1 MKRLIIVVGLFCLM
15 GADVFAEPMVA
26 SSDIV
31 NVTVYKEGALVERK
45 ARVKLLPGV
54 TEVKIPFV
62 SPELDQH
69 SLQIGV
75 SNLDVSLGSVNIDF
89 EMPQRLA
96 LAATSDSLAKRLELL
111 NDSLSLLAE
120 YNGVYERER
129 NVLLKNDNI
138 GGDKGFDAARLQG
151 VAEFLRKDLNEI
163 GDKQYSINKASK
175 IYNKELKQVA
185 QEIALLDE
193 QLYKQNG
200 VVSVT
205 LVAPT
210 AAETEIDIK
219 YLVKNAAWK
228 PFYEIRLYDN
238 QLSSMQLLSKVQVR
252 QKSKEDW
259 KDVPLTVTLTNPTEN
274 NALPKLQRYTLPD
287 GPEDYS
293 TTKVQSKTMV
303 KVMGVV
309 RDSKG
314 VLKGAMV
321 SCNKNKKTVQ
331 TDSTGYYELLAP
343 EGARLQYHFSGY
355 NDASGIV
362 SKGNVM
368 VNNVVLDKDASKNY
382 AKITGSAEIV
392 SGYVKDQSGTL
403 PGASVSIKGAN
414 EGVETDDNGFYSIEV
429 RPGQTLVFESFG
441 YKTKE
446 YVSKGGMSNLNV
458 VLEEQ
463 DVEVAEVV
471 TVIKQKYGVHP
482 QASIDNALMGRV
494 PGVMASTASGMPGAP
509 SKFRVYGAS
518 TTVKGDSEPLYVV
531 DGMPA
536 GGGSTGSNPLA
547 SINPGDIVSMEVLKD
562 ASATAIYGS
571 RASNGVVIITTRK
584 GKGNAFFQNSV
595 SAKLQDYT
603 AETKDKV
610 SIPADGAEHE
620 AFLGEKQIPVT
631 YTYYAAPK
639 LASAVYMLATIPNWS
654 KYELQSGKVKVFMNN
669 TYIGESYIE
678 QNNFFDTLTFSVAR
692 VDDVAIERR
701 LVNSNQKGHLLNL
714 KDKVTREWQIVVKNN
729 KQTNVDLEVEDLYPV
744 SKEKGIKVD
753 LIDAGGAQHYES
765 SGKLRWK
772 LNLKPGE
779 KREFRYTY
787 QVTVKNADDYD
798 IEDFLEDEDEYE
810 ND

>member
-1 MKRLIIVVGLFCLM
+1 MNRLIILGLFCLM
-15 GADVFAEPMVA
+15 GANALAEPIVA

-45 ARVKLLPGV
+45 ARVKLASGV

-69 SLQIGV
+69 SLQVGV

-111 NDSLSLLAE
+111 NDSLGLLAE

-129 NVLLKNDNI
+129 NVLVKNNNI

-163 GDKQYSINKASK
+163 GDKQYGINKATK
-175 IYNKELKQVA
+175 TYNKELKQVA

-205 LVAPT
+205 LVAPA
-210 AAETEIDIK
+210 AAETEISIK

-228 PFYEIRLYDN
+228 PFYEIRLDDN
-238 QLSSMQLLSKVQVR
+238 QLSSMQLMSKVQVR
-252 QKSKEDW
+252 QTSKEDW

-274 NALPKLQRYTLPD
+274 NTLPKLLRYTLPD

-293 TTKVQSKTMV
+293 TTKKESKTMV

-309 RDSKG
+309 RDGIG
-314 VLKGAMV
+314 VLNGALV
-321 SCNKNKKTVQ
+321 SCNRNKKTVQ

-343 EGARLQYHFSGY
+343 EGARLLYHFSGY
-355 NDASGIV
+355 NDATEVV

-368 VNNVVLDKDASKNY
+368 VKNVVLDKDASKNY
-382 AKITGSAEIV
+382 AKITGRAEIV

-403 PGASVSIKGAN
+403 PGASVFIKGAN

-429 RPGQTLVFESFG
+429 RPGQTLVFELLG

-446 YVSKGGMSNLNV
+446 YVLKGGMSRLNV
-458 VLEEQ
+458 VFEEQ
-463 DVEVAEVV
+463 DVEDFEEVI
-471 TVIKQKYGVHP
+471 VIKQKYGVHP
-482 QASIDNALMGRV
+482 QASIDKALMGRV
-494 PGVMASTASGMPGAP
+494 PGVMASNASDNKRQGRQATIKVHGMSSLNGA
-509 SKFRVYGAS
+509 
-518 TTVKGDSEPLYVV
+518 SEPLYVI

-536 GGGSTGSNPLA
+536 GGGSNPLA

-562 ASATAIYGS
+562 ASATGIYGS
-571 RASNGVVIITTRK
+571 RAANGVIIISTRK
-584 GKGNAFFQNSV
+584 GNGNAFFQNSV

-620 AFLGEKQIPVT
+620 AFLDEKQIPVT

-639 LASAVYMLATIPNWS
+639 LVPAVYMLATIPNWS
-654 KYELQSGKVKVFMNN
+654 KYELQSGKVKVFRNN

-729 KQTNVDLEVEDLYPV
+729 KQTSVDLEVEDLYPV
-744 SKEKGIKVD
+744 SREKGIKVD

-779 KREFRYTY
+779 KRELRYTY
-787 QVTVKNADDYD
+787 QVTVKNAEDYD
-798 IEDFLEDEDEYE
+798 IEEFLEDEDEYE

>member
-1 MKRLIIVVGLFCLM
+1 MNRLIILGLFCLM
-15 GADVFAEPMVA
+15 GANALAEPIVA

-31 NVTVYKEGALVERK
+31 NVTVYKKGALVERK
-45 ARVKLLPGV
+45 ARVKLASGV

-69 SLQIGV
+69 SLQVGV

-111 NDSLSLLAE
+111 NDSLGLLAE

-129 NVLLKNDNI
+129 NVLVKNNNI

-163 GDKQYSINKASK
+163 GDKQYGINKATK
-175 IYNKELKQVA
+175 TYNKELKQVA

-205 LVAPT
+205 LVAPA
-210 AAETEIDIK
+210 AAETEISIK

-228 PFYEIRLYDN
+228 PFYEIRLDDN
-238 QLSSMQLLSKVQVR
+238 QLSSMQLMSKVQVR
-252 QKSKEDW
+252 QTSKEDW

-274 NALPKLQRYTLPD
+274 NTLPKLLRYTLPD

-293 TTKVQSKTMV
+293 TTKKESKAMV

-309 RDSKG
+309 RDGIG
-314 VLKGAMV
+314 VLNGALV

-343 EGARLQYHFSGY
+343 EGARLLYHFSGY
-355 NDASGIV
+355 NDATEVV

-368 VNNVVLDKDASKNY
+368 VKNVVLDKDASKNY
-382 AKITGSAEIV
+382 AKITGRAEIV

-403 PGASVSIKGAN
+403 PGASVFIKGAN

-429 RPGQTLVFESFG
+429 RPGQTLVFELLG

-446 YVSKGGMSNLNV
+446 YVLKGGMSSLNV
-458 VLEEQ
+458 VFEEQ
-463 DVEVAEVV
+463 DVEDFEEV

-482 QASIDNALMGRV
+482 QASIDKALMGRV
-494 PGVMASTASGMPGAP
+494 PGVMASNASDNKRQGRQATIKVHGMSSLNGA
-509 SKFRVYGAS
+509 
-518 TTVKGDSEPLYVV
+518 SEPLYVI

-536 GGGSTGSNPLA
+536 GGGSNPLA

-562 ASATAIYGS
+562 ASATGIYGS
-571 RASNGVVIITTRK
+571 RAANGVIIISTRK
-584 GKGNAFFQNSV
+584 GNGNASFQNSV

-620 AFLGEKQIPVT
+620 AFLDEKQIPVT

-639 LASAVYMLATIPNWS
+639 LVPAVYMLATIPNWS
-654 KYELQSGKVKVFMNN
+654 KYELQSGKVKVFKNN

-729 KQTNVDLEVEDLYPV
+729 KQTCVDLEVEDLYPV
-744 SKEKGIKVD
+744 SREKGIKVD

-779 KREFRYTY
+779 KRELRYTY
-787 QVTVKNADDYD
+787 QVTVKNAEDYD
-798 IEDFLEDEDEYE
+798 IEEFLEDEDEYE